1 MEYNFDVKLKGN
13 RNMFID
19 VHAHIL
25 DEIFENSE
33 EVVKRANFAGVE
45 KIIIASADCKES
57 EEAVEFASK
66 HDNIFCMIGVHPEN
80 CGDFEKIDNVFAKL
94 AQNKKVVAIGE
105 IGLDYH
111 YPNTD
116 KDKQKYAFRR
126 QLEIAV
132 KYNLPVIVHSR
143 DAIMDTYNIISEYN
157 VRGVIHCFS
166 GSAEMAREFI
176 KKGFLISIGG
186 IVTFKNANNII
197 KVINDT
203 SLSYILLETD
213 SPYLTPEPYRKERNE
228 PMYIPLIASKIA
240 SIKNVSLEEVRDRT
254 TSNSCALFDF
264 FRKK

>member
-1 MEYNFDVKLKGN
+1 
-13 RNMFID
+13 MFTD
-19 VHAHIL
+19 VHCHL
-25 DEIFENSE
+25 DSIYYDDIDRVISNAKMNNVNRLIFN
-33 EVVKRANFAGVE
+33 G
-45 KIIIASADCKES
+45 C
-57 EEAVEFASK
+57 
-66 HDNIFCMIGVHPEN
+66 
-80 CGDFEKIDNVFAKL
+80 
-94 AQNKKVVAIGE
+94 NKKSNDEVINLVNRYDMVYGAVGYHPTELDCISDSDYLLLENLLDNKKIVAIGE

-166 GSAEMAREFI
+166 GSAEMARLFI
-176 KKGFLISIGG
+176 KKGFLISVGG

-213 SPYLTPEPYRKERNE
+213 SPYLTPEPYRKDRNE

-240 SIKNVSLEEVRDRT
+240 SIKGVSLEEVRDRT